1 MQQEHMLMLMDVIM
15 LFHQILKSL
24 LYVYGVHRLVFN
36 TGMVA
41 KENREQTINEALS
54 QVEVPTEEWSN
65 R

>member
-1 MQQEHMLMLMDVIM
+1 MYKR
-15 LFHQILKSL
+15 QIKELAL
-24 LYVYGVHRLVFN
+24 CVWGHRLVFN

>member
-1 MQQEHMLMLMDVIM
+1 M

-24 LYVYGVHRLVFN
+24 LYVGHRLVFN